1 MAITY
6 PVTVVTPVRD
16 TPIPVFKR
24 ALESLQSQSFGFA
37 GIQWVVVL
45 HLCSPSYRD
54 EVTCLLGKY
63 QNVTLI
69 SEDRP
74 ESALSDVRNRA
85 LDLAEG
91 KWLFFMD
98 SDDELKR
105 DMIREVVGHMEASG
119 ADTGIFG
126 AEIDYNGFSVT
137 SLPDSGSDKA
147 HVLMR
152 GDERIGKGLCEYGLY
167 LWTRCYRRQFLSEKV
182 IRFRPHMFYGEDF
195 FFNLDATAEAGRV
208 LILPKLSGY
217 RHYLAGGTSARFAEK
232 IGAGESTKL
241 SEEFVVDYA
250 LLLDDLYE
258 GGKKVALALDNAIW
272 YHIWNYGRPFFYA
285 KGEVKRVFRDS
296 ISPLLQKLRPPVML
310 DLDRQKQAEGIYRKI
325 IEQTGDIS
333 VKHCLVSVIIPVHNG
348 AAYLRECLEA
358 IQRQTWKRLEIL
370 VIDDASTDETGRIA
384 EDFAQKDDRVRVIHN
399 NVNKQVFHARRI
411 GFEQARGDYLISV
424 DGDDRCSEDYVES
437 LLLAAGES
445 GADLV
450 VGDHILYTTERS
462 VFQNLAMGRN
472 EDRQYLVPQDMETEF
487 YIPIDINDYRYDQ
500 CLVSVW
506 SKLIRRDLMERALPT
521 FRAVTF
527 PMSFFEDVLYSGVFY
542 RLSRRS
548 VFTNYGTY
556 YYRRHSAS
564 NTSKD
569 LIEALE
575 SNVRGQLETIVQLR
589 WLLRQTDA
597 GKEKT
602 DRFEAWRDSLWKV
615 MEARYVVYIGK
626 EAAKKKEGDA

>member
-24 ALESLQSQSFGFA
+24 ALASLQSQSFGFER
-37 GIQWVVVL
+37 IQWVVVL

-54 EVTCLLGKY
+54 EVTRLLGKY

-91 KWLFFMD
+91 KWLFFLD
-98 SDDELKR
+98 SDDELKTGVIG
-105 DMIREVVGHMEASG
+105 DVVEKMEETE

-126 AEIDYNGFSVT
+126 VEIDYNDFRVT

-147 HVLMR
+147 HILMR

-182 IRFRPHMFYGEDF
+182 IRFRPHLFYGEDI
-195 FFNLDATAEAGRV
+195 FFNLDATAAAGRV

-217 RHYLAGGTSARFAEK
+217 RHYLTGGTSERYAEK

-241 SEEFVVDYA
+241 SEEFIVKYA
-250 LLLDDLYE
+250 LLLDELYE
-258 GGKKVALALDNAIW
+258 AGNKAALSLDNAIW
-272 YHIWNYGRPFFYA
+272 YQIWNYGRPFLYA
-285 KGEVKRVFRDS
+285 KGDEKRIFGDAFS
-296 ISPLLQKLRPPVML
+296 HLLQKLRSPCML
-310 DLDRQKQAEGIYRKI
+310 RADRQKQAEGICRTILK
-325 IEQTGDIS
+325 QTRDTS
-333 VKHCLVSVIIPVHNG
+333 LKPYLVSVIVPVYNG
-348 AAYLRECLEA
+348 EAYLTECLEA
-358 IQRQTWKRLEIL
+358 LLKQTWKRLEIL
-370 VIDDASTDETGRIA
+370 VVDDASTDETGRIA
-384 EDFAQKDDRVRVIHN
+384 EDAAQKDDRVRVIHN
-399 NVNKQVFHARRI
+399 KVNQKMFHARRI
-411 GFEQARGDYLISV
+411 GFEEAKGDYLISV
-424 DGDDRCSEDYVES
+424 DSDDRCSEDYVES

-445 GADLV
+445 GAELV
-450 VGDHILYTTERS
+450 VGDHILYFTQKS
-462 VFQNLAMGRN
+462 VFRNLAMGQKA
-472 EDRQYLVPQDMETEF
+472 DRQYMIPQDMETEL
-487 YIPIDINDYRYDQ
+487 YTPIDISDYRYDH
-500 CLVSVW
+500 CLVAVW

-548 VFTNYGTY
+548 VFTNHGTY

-602 DRFEAWRDSLWKV
+602 DRFEAWRESLWKV
-615 MEARYVVYIGK
+615 MEARYVTYIGTAT
-626 EAAKKKEGDA
+626 ERKKEGDL